1 MIEIDGSY
9 REGGG
14 QIVRSAVSLSA
25 VTGKAVHIC
34 NIRAGRERPGLR
46 QQHLE
51 GIRAAAEMCGAD
63 VTGLRQG
70 STEIEFLPH
79 AIAGGDYAVD
89 IKTAGSVTLVL
100 QTLVP
105 IALHAKERTQV
116 LVRGGTAVPF
126 SPTIEYV
133 EHILCRFL
141 KHMGVDLNI
150 MTKNHGFYPAGGGE
164 IAACIRPGAVQSVE
178 LIERGHLEK
187 IRVISIAHTS
197 LRERR
202 VAERMLAG
210 FTHILHDVE
219 TEYRY
224 VDTRSTGCF
233 ISSQAVFENS
243 CMGADKLGRPGKR
256 AEDVGK
262 NAALTLERAIAHDA
276 VMDRWMVD
284 QIVPYLALAACTSNA
299 GSKIKIPELSEHA
312 KTNMWVVSAFLPVRF
327 NADKNI
333 LKCFL
338 IE

>member
-25 VTGKAVHIC
+25 VTGKGVQIY

-51 GIRAAAEMCGAD
+51 GIRAAADMCGAN
-63 VTGLRQG
+63 VTGLRKG
-70 STEIEFLPH
+70 STEIEFVPH
-79 AIAGGDYAVD
+79 AIAGGDYSID

-105 IALHAKERTQV
+105 IALHAKERTKV
-116 LVRGGTAVPF
+116 FIRGGTSVPF
-126 SPTIEYV
+126 SPTIKYV
-133 EHILCRFL
+133 EHVLCRFL
-141 KHMGVDLNI
+141 KHMGAD
-150 MTKNHGFYPAGGGE
+150 MTVTIVNHGFYPAGGGE
-164 IAACIRPGAVQSVE
+164 IRACIRPGSVRSVE
-178 LIERGHLEK
+178 LIERGPLEK
-187 IRVISIAHTS
+187 IRAMSIAHTS

-210 FTHILHDVE
+210 FQHILPDVDADC
-219 TEYRY
+219 RY
-224 VDTRSTGCF
+224 VDARSTGCF
-233 ISSQAVFENS
+233 ISSQAHFENS
-243 CMGADKLGRPGKR
+243 CLGADELGRPGKR

-262 NAALTLERAIAHDA
+262 DAALTLERAIAHDA

-284 QIVPYLALAACTSNA
+284 QIIPYLALAACAGGA
-299 GSKIKIPELSEHA
+299 GSKIRIPELSEHA